1 MTPQRVLRK
10 GWLLGVLLVAPF
22 MAQADATIANVATP
36 SIHVGLGASGAVLE
50 LVIGGYLIAFA
61 VLLIT
66 GARLGQTHGYRR
78 IFLLGVGV
86 FTLASLLCGLA
97 PSSLLL
103 VLARVLQGAGA
114 ALMFPQTL
122 TGIQLNFTGD
132 QRKRAIGLYAIALS
146 TGAVVG
152 QILGGVLIAANVE
165 GSHWRAIFLVNVPVG
180 AAVIMAA
187 LRYLPADSPRKV
199 RRLDLRGVMT
209 LSASLLLIVLPL
221 VLGRS
226 ERWSAWTWICLGA
239 SVPAFAF
246 FLAAERR
253 IAARGGSPLVNEQVL
268 ARPVICW
275 ALLTLL
281 AATGTYYALLFT
293 LAQYLQQGLGDSPL
307 ISGLALVPWVAAF
320 GLAGQLVRRLPPR
333 MAPLTPAAGCLLLAA
348 AYSAISVMLFS
359 GHHVQALLIVLL
371 GVGGLGLGIQF
382 SALIRHLTTAVPPVY
397 AADISGVSTTALQ
410 IGAAIGVAAFGTLY
424 LSLTAQQGAR
434 PATHAFAIT
443 TAAFAVVA
451 LLATATAALTTRQA
465 RPPESRNCDPRAEH
479 GEAGSNGNT
488 RNDVSSAPV
497 PVDAIEGLARVRPR
511 QIPGRESVAAGPHDS
526 QQQGVYRT

>member
-1 MTPQRVLRK
+1 MTLASLGCGANAEGRGAPSERNRVTPQRALRK

-22 MAQADATIANVATP
+22 MAQADATVANVATP
-36 SIHVGLGASGAVLE
+36 SIHTGLSASGAVLE

-97 PSSLLL
+97 PNPILL

-122 TGIQLNFTGD
+122 TGIQLNFTGEE
-132 QRKRAIGLYAIALS
+132 RKRAIGLYAIALS
-146 TGAVVG
+146 AGAVVG
-152 QILGGVLIAANVE
+152 QILGGALISANIA
-165 GSHWRAIFLVNVPVG
+165 GSHWRAIFLINVPVG

-187 LRYLPADSPRKV
+187 LRYLPADSPRTV
-199 RRLDLRGVMT
+199 RRLDLPGVAT

-226 ERWSAWTWICLGA
+226 EQWPTWAWICLAA
-239 SVPAFAF
+239 SPPACAL

-253 IAARGGSPLVNEQVL
+253 IMARGGSPLVNVQVL
-268 ARPVICW
+268 ARPAICW

-307 ISGLALVPWVAAF
+307 ASGLALVPWVAAF

-348 AYSAISVMLFS
+348 AYSAISIMLFT
-359 GHHVQALLIVLL
+359 GHHAQALLVVLL
-371 GVGGLGLGIQF
+371 GAGGLGLGIQF
-382 SALIRHLTTAVPPVY
+382 SALIRHLTTAVPAEF

-424 LSLTAQQGAR
+424 LSLTSRGGAD

-451 LLATATAALTTRQA
+451 LLATATAALTTRPA
-465 RPPESRNCDPRAEH
+465 PPAKSRNHDPRAEPSQ
-479 GEAGSNGNT
+479 ARNM
-488 RNDVSSAPV
+488 RNDDS
-497 PVDAIEGLARVRPR
+497 LAR
-511 QIPGRESVAAGPHDS
+511 S
-526 QQQGVYRT
+526 

>member
-1 MTPQRVLRK
+1 
-10 GWLLGVLLVAPF
+10 
-22 MAQADATIANVATP
+22 
-36 SIHVGLGASGAVLE
+36 
-50 LVIGGYLIAFA
+50 
-61 VLLIT
+61 
-66 GARLGQTHGYRR
+66 
-78 IFLLGVGV
+78 
-86 FTLASLLCGLA
+86 
-97 PSSLLL
+97 
-103 VLARVLQGAGA
+103 
-114 ALMFPQTL
+114 MFPQTL

-152 QILGGVLIAANVE
+152 QILGGTLIAANVA

-199 RRLDLRGVMT
+199 RRLDLRGVAT
-209 LSASLLLIVLPL
+209 LSACLLLIVLPL

-226 ERWSAWTWICLGA
+226 ERWPAWAWICLGA
-239 SVPAFAF
+239 SAPAFAL

-253 IAARGGSPLVNEQVL
+253 IAARGGSPLVNVQVL
-268 ARPVICW
+268 ARPAICW

-307 ISGLALVPWVAAF
+307 VSGLALVPWVAAF

-333 MAPLTPAAGCLLLAA
+333 TAPLTPAAGCLLLAA

-359 GHHVQALLIVLL
+359 GHHLQALLIVLL

-382 SALIRHLTTAVPPVY
+382 SALIKHLTTAVPAEY

-424 LSLTAQQGAR
+424 LSLTSRDGAG

-451 LLATATAALTTRQA
+451 LLVTATAALTTRQG
-465 RPPESRNCDPRAEH
+465 RPPESRTCDPRAEH
-479 GEAGSNGNT
+479 GEAGSNGDT

-497 PVDAIEGLARVRPR
+497 PADAIERLARVRPR
-511 QIPGRESVAAGPHDS
+511 QIAGQESVAAGPHDS
-526 QQQGVYRT
+526 QRQGVYRT

>member
-1 MTPQRVLRK
+1 MGCGTNAAGLEAPNERNQVTPQRVPRK

-36 SIHVGLGASGAVLE
+36 SIHTGLGASGAVLE

-97 PSSLLL
+97 PSPLLL

-122 TGIQLNFTGD
+122 SGIHLNFTGD
-132 QRKRAIGLYAIALS
+132 ERKRAIGLYAIALS

-152 QILGGVLIAANVE
+152 QILGGTLISANIA
-165 GSHWRAIFLVNVPVG
+165 GSHWRAIFLINIPIG

-187 LRYLPADSPRKV
+187 LRYLPADSPPKV
-199 RRLDLRGVMT
+199 RRLDLPGVAT

-226 ERWSAWTWICLGA
+226 ERWPTWTWICLGA
-239 SVPAFAF
+239 SVLALAL

-253 IAARGGSPLVNEQVL
+253 ITARDGSPLVNVQVL
-268 ARPVICW
+268 ARPAIGW
-275 ALLTLL
+275 ALLTLA
-281 AATGTYYALLFT
+281 AATGTYYALLFI

-307 ISGLALVPWVAAF
+307 VSGLVLVPWVAAF

-333 MAPLTPAAGCLLLAA
+333 MAPLTPGAGCLLLAA
-348 AYSAISVMLFS
+348 AYSAISIMLFT
-359 GHHVQALLIVLL
+359 GHHVQALLVVLL

-382 SALIRHLTTAVPPVY
+382 SALIRHLTTAVPAEY

-410 IGAAIGVAAFGTLY
+410 IGAAIGVAAFGALY
-424 LSLTAQQGAR
+424 LSLTVHAGAG
-434 PATHAFAIT
+434 PATHAFAII

-451 LLATATAALTTRQA
+451 LLATATAALTTW
-465 RPPESRNCDPRAEH
+465 RAPT
-479 GEAGSNGNT
+479 S
-488 RNDVSSAPV
+488 D
-497 PVDAIEGLARVRPR
+497 
-511 QIPGRESVAAGPHDS
+511 IP
-526 QQQGVYRT
+526 